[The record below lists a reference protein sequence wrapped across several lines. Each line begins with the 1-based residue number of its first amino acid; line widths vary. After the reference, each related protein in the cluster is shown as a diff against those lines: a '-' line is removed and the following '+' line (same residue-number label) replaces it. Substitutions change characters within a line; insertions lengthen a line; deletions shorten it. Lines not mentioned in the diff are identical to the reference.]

1 MEKILKT
8 NNQTPTNIN
17 QNLILN
23 NRNHLKIDAIKEII
37 RSNDSELL
45 LKMNNNEKI
54 TILGNN
60 LNRRTQ
66 NKLCRFYSAC
76 ILSNLNIHFYPNKEK
91 LGELPDIL
99 YMIFLIL
106 LRV

>member
-60 LNRRTQ
+60 INIT
-66 NKLCRFYSAC
+66 KLDVESGVIEANGLFNSIQYNSKP
-76 ILSNLNIHFYPNKEK
+76 NLFKR
-91 LGELPDIL
+91 
-99 YMIFLIL
+99 IFK
-106 LRV
+106 

>member
-60 LNRRTQ
+60 INIT
-66 NKLCRFYSAC
+66 KLDIESGVIEANGLFNSIQYNSKP
-76 ILSNLNIHFYPNKEK
+76 NLFKR
-91 LGELPDIL
+91 
-99 YMIFLIL
+99 IFK
-106 LRV
+106 